1 MPFKEFFTV
10 PCLAVGHIDLPGLG
24 VVDDVFFQCGDLL
37 HPLFRRL
44 DGVPQTIK
52 LSDCPIRPRRQF
64 VKAVYL
70 VLLQKAHDLC
80 HLFQVKEGRPP
91 LVSGSL
97 PLVQLRLNIN
107 EKGEFLVVN
116 LLAFPRRPLPAFP
129 GNSIFQIV
137 HRIAIAQRT
146 EPGKT
151 VLPPASDRW
160 PLARFILAPGLLQER
175 DQFFKVLWFS
185 L

>member
-1 MPFKEFFTV
+1 M
-10 PCLAVGHIDLPGLG
+10 
-24 VVDDVFFQCGDLL
+24 FFQSGDLL

-44 DGVPQTIK
+44 DGVPQTIE
-52 LSDCPIRPRRQF
+52 LGDCRIRPRRQF
-64 VKAVYL
+64 VKAVDL

-91 LVSGSL
+91 LVSGALS
-97 PLVQLRLNIN
+97 LVQLRLNVN
-107 EKGEFLVVN
+107 EKGELLVVD
-116 LLAFPRRPLPAFP
+116 LLAFPRRPLSAFS
-129 GNSIFQIV
+129 GNSVFQIV
-137 HRIAIAQRT
+137 HRIAITQRT

-151 VLPPASDRW
+151 VLPSASDRW
-160 PLARFILAPGLLQER
+160 PLTRFVLAPGLIQER